1 MIFSSKGCNVH
12 GPRIIVR
19 SIKAIKKGEEV
30 WVAYID
36 LLQPKVIF
44 IFSIYSSTVKRL
56 NVQNVLVNL
65 AYLLLLL
72 SF

>member
-1 MIFSSKGCNVH
+1 M
-12 GPRIIVR
+12 
-19 SIKAIKKGEEV
+19 

-65 AYLLLLL
+65 ASAITFKLLDYCIVPYV
-72 SF
+72 